1 MQPSPLPSSR
11 TFHHPKQNP
20 MAISSHAHPDN
31 HHSVCLDGCHV
42 SDLSECELNLS
53 GCLWP
58 VAPELDGTGSKLGC
72 TLVSPGPHSRPKRAA
87 LLEEGPHCDGNPSMK
102 ARDPG
107 THSDR
112 AAAENGHSF
121 LLIRKSAASA
131 DGVTRTPGLSDGRRY
146 HSHMDPG
153 LEPQCQ
159 THKTETVRVQE
170 HLIDP
175 QPATCRRG

>member
-1 MQPSPLPSSR
+1 
-11 TFHHPKQNP
+11 

-87 LLEEGPHCDGNPSMK
+87 SLEEGPHCDGNPSMK

-107 THSDR
+107 TLSDR

-159 THKTETVRVQE
+159 NPQDRDCSCSRAPHRPTASHMPVGVTVASRVMVQS
-170 HLIDP
+170 
-175 QPATCRRG
+175 